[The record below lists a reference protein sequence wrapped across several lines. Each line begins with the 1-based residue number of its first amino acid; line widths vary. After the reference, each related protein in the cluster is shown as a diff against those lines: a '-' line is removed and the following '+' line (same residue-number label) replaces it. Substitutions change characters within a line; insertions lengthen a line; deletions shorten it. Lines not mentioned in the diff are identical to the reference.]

1 MMHLLDR
8 AIEVALILGL
18 ALAAMPLLARRS
30 AALRHWVLTTAVIGA
45 AAAPLLGLIAP
56 AWQLPVDL
64 APASVVMVNSVP
76 DAGAGTASSHAAG
89 VSGRSAAPL
98 PASLLLGIWLTGVV
112 LGAGGLAVGLT
123 RLLWLSAR
131 SRAVTNRAWAS
142 AAREISDGYGLR
154 PPRLLVN
161 RGASLLVTW
170 GVRRATVLLPGCAL
184 SWPESRV
191 RLVLAHEL
199 AHIRRGDWIVQL
211 AVELLSCVYWFNPL
225 VWIAR
230 ARLRRESEQ
239 ACDDAVINGGAD
251 GPDYATHLVNIAREL
266 QRSRLWVPA
275 PSIARASHLERRV
288 RTMLD
293 HRTDRRPVSRTA
305 CAAALAAM
313 LALVIP
319 LSGAAVA
326 QVFATVAGSVV
337 DPMNAALPGVTLVLT
352 NTQTQ
357 AKHEV
362 KSNRDGRYEFVG
374 LPAGDYQLE
383 AKLPGFAVLK
393 GTLTVAGQ
401 AVQQDLRLEVGTLQ
415 ETINI
420 RANRNNP
427 GVPPPTAG
435 QRAAR
440 KEPPSCAQTG
450 ATGGNIRPPMKLY
463 HVNPHYPASAL
474 NAGAEGTVNLEARID
489 ASGAIDDVTVVS
501 TPHPDLAAAST
512 DAVRQWEFNPTYLN
526 CVAIPVKMRVALHF
540 AIEK

>member
-1 MMHLLDR
+1 
-8 AIEVALILGL
+8 
-18 ALAAMPLLARRS
+18 
-30 AALRHWVLTTAVIGA
+30 
-45 AAAPLLGLIAP
+45 
-56 AWQLPVDL
+56 
-64 APASVVMVNSVP
+64 
-76 DAGAGTASSHAAG
+76 
-89 VSGRSAAPL
+89 
-98 PASLLLGIWLTGVV
+98 
-112 LGAGGLAVGLT
+112 
-123 RLLWLSAR
+123 
-131 SRAVTNRAWAS
+131 
-142 AAREISDGYGLR
+142 
-154 PPRLLVN
+154 
-161 RGASLLVTW
+161 
-170 GVRRATVLLPGCAL
+170 
-184 SWPESRV
+184 
-191 RLVLAHEL
+191 
-199 AHIRRGDWIVQL
+199 
-211 AVELLSCVYWFNPL
+211 
-225 VWIAR
+225 
-230 ARLRRESEQ
+230 
-239 ACDDAVINGGAD
+239 
-251 GPDYATHLVNIAREL
+251 
-266 QRSRLWVPA
+266 
-275 PSIARASHLERRV
+275 
-288 RTMLD
+288 MLD
-293 HRTDRRPVSRTA
+293 HRTDRRPVPRTVS
-305 CAAALAAM
+305 AAALAAM

-337 DPMNAALPGVTLVLT
+337 DPMNAAVPNVTLVLT

-393 GTLTVAGQ
+393 GMLTVAGQ

-427 GVPPPTAG
+427 GVPPTAG

-440 KEPPSCAQTG
+440 KEPPSCGQAS

-474 NAGAEGTVNLEARID
+474 NAGAEGTVDLEVRID

-540 AIEK
+540 AIEP